1 MPQLEHHFLEGTGPR
16 CFLPFLVGD
25 EIGFLR
31 DAVRG
36 GFPASHQEKI
46 ECWLAE
52 ALAAVEKYYGYD
64 VGQGI
69 KDLAC
74 ERWEAPQRAMPA
86 RRDWER
92 DDEAGRRKLTFLIQA
107 SDSNEYVGGDLL
119 IYANFGSPL
128 YAPRAIGTLV
138 VFPSFMSFKTTPLA
152 DGAKCIVTARAY
164 GNERLR

>member
-1 MPQLEHHFLEGTGPR
+1 
-16 CFLPFLVGD
+16 
-25 EIGFLR
+25 
-31 DAVRG
+31 VRG